1 MRAAGGHPGREL
13 LPKGR
18 KIAWTTRR
26 AYTIVGAVGVSAH
39 AAPHFKQR
47 NLSSIQQLMW
57 YGIFQ
62 LPVWGYILVT
72 LALTHV
78 TIVSVTIYLHR
89 HQAHRGLDLHPAVAH
104 FFRFWLW
111 LTTGMVTAE
120 WVAVHRKH
128 HAKCETP
135 DDPHSPQVVGL
146 GEVLWRGTEL
156 YRKAA
161 GDGDTLASYA
171 HGTPKDWIERNL
183 YARHRRLG
191 IALMAVI
198 DILCFGAVGITIWAV
213 QMLWIPF
220 WAAGVVNGI
229 GHFFGYR
236 NYEPAD
242 ASTNLVPWGLLI
254 GGEELHNN
262 HHAFPSSA
270 RFSNKR
276 WEFDLGWLYI
286 STLARLGLAKVK
298 RVAPK
303 PAIDTDKT
311 ELDQETVTAV
321 IRARVHV
328 MAIYAREV
336 VVPTAR
342 LELARA
348 DRSYRG
354 FIRRARRLLV
364 REPSLISERNQRRLE
379 RALSRSDQLALVYQ
393 YKQRLQAIWH
403 QSGVT
408 REALLASLREWCS
421 QAEASGVAALQE
433 FSQRLRGFTLVQPT
447 VA

>member
-1 MRAAGGHPGREL
+1 
-13 LPKGR
+13 
-18 KIAWTTRR
+18 
-26 AYTIVGAVGVSAH
+26 
-39 AAPHFKQR
+39 
-47 NLSSIQQLMW
+47 MW
-57 YGIFQ
+57 YGILQ
-62 LPVWGYILVT
+62 LPIWAYILIT

-78 TIVSVTIYLHR
+78 TIVGVTVYLHR

-111 LTTGMVTAE
+111 LTTGMATAE

-146 GEVLWRGTEL
+146 NEVLWRGTEL

-161 GDGDTLASYA
+161 ADEDTLAGYA

-183 YARHRRLG
+183 YTRHRRLG
-191 IALMAVI
+191 VALMAAI
-198 DILCFGAVGITIWAV
+198 DVLCFGAVGVTIWAV
-213 QMLWIPF
+213 QMVWIPF
-220 WAAGVVNGI
+220 WAAGVVNGV

-242 ASTNLVPWGLLI
+242 ASTNLVPWGLII

-286 STLARLGLAKVK
+286 STLARLGLARVK
-298 RVAPK
+298 RIAPQ
-303 PAIDTDKT
+303 PAIDAGKT
-311 ELDQETVTAV
+311 EVDQDTVTAI

-336 VVPTAR
+336 IMPTAR
-342 LELARA
+342 EELARA
-348 DRSYRG
+348 DESYRG
-354 FIRRARRLLV
+354 FIKRARRLLV

-379 RALSRSDQLALVYQ
+379 RALSGSDQLALVYQ
-393 YKQRLQAIWH
+393 HKQRLQQIWH
-403 QSGVT
+403 QSGAT
-408 REALLASLREWCS
+408 REALLANLREWCAH
-421 QAEASGVAALQE
+421 AEASGVAALQE

-447 VA
+447 VI